1 MVSRALAARWRA
13 CHFRAV
19 SMSFEEASPSGTLVF
34 NSGEQA
40 KTKMPLQKKT
50 SENETFISVPF
61 LIKLFQLHNDLIV
74 GLEIEEGK
82 LADGVIGIPVIAH
95 CADKCFNRSEERRV
109 GKESV

>member
-1 MVSRALAARWRA
+1 MLGLLGAGATNTRSPLAVPNVQALSQSGSMVSRALASRWRA

-40 KTKMPLQKKT
+40 TTMMPLQKKT

-61 LIKLFQLHNDLIV
+61 LIKIFQIHNDRA
-74 GLEIEEGK
+74 EES
-82 LADGVIGIPVIAH
+82 
-95 CADKCFNRSEERRV
+95 R
-109 GKESV
+109 